1 MNNFD
6 LKNKF
11 AIITGGAQG
20 FGLDIAKRFIK
31 SGCKVRIWDIDET
44 ELQKASKE
52 INSDKLS
59 YDVVDVSNFTQV
71 KNTVDKIAEN
81 YISSC
86 NAKPAFKGYDG
97 FPATLTVSIDDEIV
111 HGIPKDVV
119 LFEGQI
125 VSIDCGVIKNDFYSD
140 SARTIAVGKI
150 SEEKQR
156 LLDVT
161 KKALEIGIKNAVI
174 GNKIFDISNSIQE
187 YVESEGFS
195 IVRELVGH
203 GIGRQLHIKPQVP
216 NFSNPVTADL
226 NVELK
231 EGMCLAIE
239 PMVNVG
245 TRHIKTDRD
254 GWTIR
259 TEDGSA
265 SAHFEHSILITKF
278 QPRILT

>member
-1 MNNFD
+1 MVDINNHLEVEALSESCQILSD
-6 LKNKF
+6 TLNKVEKNIF
-11 AIITGGAQG
+11 PGQSVI
-20 FGLDIAKRFIK
+20 
-31 SGCKVRIWDIDET
+31 
-44 ELQKASKE
+44 EL
-52 INSDKLS
+52 
-59 YDVVDVSNFTQV
+59 
-71 KNTVDKIAEN
+71 DKIAED
-81 YISSC
+81 YIISC
-86 NAKPAFKGYDG
+86 NAKPAFKGYEG

-111 HGIPKDVV
+111 HGIPKNII
-119 LFEGQI
+119 LKEGQI
-125 VSIDCGVIKNDFYSD
+125 ISIDCGVIKNDFYSD

-150 SEEKQR
+150 SDEKQK

-161 KKALEIGIKNAVI
+161 KKALDIGIQNALV

-216 NFSNPVTADL
+216 NFSIPATPDL
-226 NVELK
+226 DVVLK

-245 TRHIKTDRD
+245 ARHIKTDSD

-259 TEDGSA
+259 TKDGSS

>member
-1 MNNFD
+1 MVDINNNIEVSALSESCQILSDTLD
-6 LKNKF
+6 LVESH
-11 AIITGGAQG
+11 IHPGQ
-20 FGLDIAKRFIK
+20 
-31 SGCKVRIWDIDET
+31 SVM
-44 ELQKASKE
+44 EL
-52 INSDKLS
+52 
-59 YDVVDVSNFTQV
+59 
-71 KNTVDKIAEN
+71 DKIAEK
-81 YISSC
+81 YILSR

-111 HGIPKDVV
+111 HGIPKDVF
-119 LFEGQI
+119 LNEGQI

-140 SARTIAVGKI
+140 SARTLPVGLI
-150 SEEKQR
+150 SSDKQK

-161 KKALEIGIKNAVI
+161 KKALEIGIKNAVV
-174 GNKIFDISNSIQE
+174 GNKVFNISNSIQQ

-216 NFSNPVTADL
+216 NFSDPVTTDL

-239 PMVNVG
+239 PMVNMG
-245 TRHIKTDRD
+245 TRHIKTDND

>member
-1 MNNFD
+1 MVDINNHLEVD
-6 LKNKF
+6 ALSESCQILSDTLNKVEKNIF
-11 AIITGGAQG
+11 PGQSVI
-20 FGLDIAKRFIK
+20 
-31 SGCKVRIWDIDET
+31 
-44 ELQKASKE
+44 EL
-52 INSDKLS
+52 
-59 YDVVDVSNFTQV
+59 
-71 KNTVDKIAEN
+71 DKIAED
-81 YISSC
+81 YIISC
-86 NAKPAFKGYDG
+86 NAKPAFKGYEG

-111 HGIPKDVV
+111 HGIPKNII
-119 LFEGQI
+119 LKEGQI
-125 VSIDCGVIKNDFYSD
+125 ISIDCGVIKNDFYSD

-150 SEEKQR
+150 SDEKQK

-161 KKALEIGIKNAVI
+161 KKALDIGIQNALV

-216 NFSNPVTADL
+216 NFSIPATPDL
-226 NVELK
+226 DVVLK

-245 TRHIKTDRD
+245 SRHIKTDSD

-259 TEDGSA
+259 TKDGSS

>member
-1 MNNFD
+1 
-6 LKNKF
+6 
-11 AIITGGAQG
+11 
-20 FGLDIAKRFIK
+20 
-31 SGCKVRIWDIDET
+31 
-44 ELQKASKE
+44 
-52 INSDKLS
+52 
-59 YDVVDVSNFTQV
+59 VVDINNHLEV
-71 KNTVDKIAEN
+71 KALSESCQILSDTLNKVEKNIFPGQSVLELDKIAEN
-81 YISSC
+81 YIVSC

-111 HGIPKDVV
+111 HGIPKNVIIK
-119 LFEGQI
+119 EGQI

-150 SEEKQR
+150 SDEKQR

-161 KKALEIGIKNAVI
+161 KKALDIGIQNALV

-203 GIGRQLHIKPQVP
+203 GIGKQLHIKPQVP
-216 NFSNPVTADL
+216 NFSIPATPDL
-226 NVELK
+226 DVVLK

-245 TRHIKTDRD
+245 ARHIKTDSD

-259 TEDGSA
+259 TKDGSS

>member
-1 MNNFD
+1 MVDINNHLEVKALSESCQILSD
-6 LKNKF
+6 TLNKVEKNIF
-11 AIITGGAQG
+11 PGQSVI
-20 FGLDIAKRFIK
+20 
-31 SGCKVRIWDIDET
+31 
-44 ELQKASKE
+44 EL
-52 INSDKLS
+52 
-59 YDVVDVSNFTQV
+59 
-71 KNTVDKIAEN
+71 DKIAED
-81 YISSC
+81 YIISC

-111 HGIPKDVV
+111 HGIPKNII
-119 LFEGQI
+119 LKEGQI
-125 VSIDCGVIKNDFYSD
+125 ISIDCGVIKNNFYSD

-150 SEEKQR
+150 SDEKQR

-161 KKALEIGIKNAVI
+161 KKALDIGIQNALV
-174 GNKIFDISNSIQE
+174 GNKIFDISNSIQK

-203 GIGRQLHIKPQVP
+203 GIGRHLHIKPQVP
-216 NFSNPVTADL
+216 NFSIPATPDL
-226 NVELK
+226 DVVLK

-245 TRHIKTDRD
+245 ARHIKTDSD

-259 TEDGSA
+259 TKDGST
-265 SAHFEHSILITKF
+265 SGHFEHSILITKF

>member
-1 MNNFD
+1 MVDINNHLEVKALSESCQILSD
-6 LKNKF
+6 TLNKVEKNIF
-11 AIITGGAQG
+11 PGQSV
-20 FGLDIAKRFIK
+20 L
-31 SGCKVRIWDIDET
+31 
-44 ELQKASKE
+44 EL
-52 INSDKLS
+52 
-59 YDVVDVSNFTQV
+59 
-71 KNTVDKIAEN
+71 DKIAED
-81 YISSC
+81 YIISC

-111 HGIPKDVV
+111 HGIPKNII
-119 LFEGQI
+119 LNEGQI
-125 VSIDCGVIKNDFYSD
+125 ISIDCGVIKNDFYSD

-150 SEEKQR
+150 SDEKQK

-161 KKALEIGIKNAVI
+161 KKALDIGIQNALV

-216 NFSNPVTADL
+216 NFSIPATPDL
-226 NVELK
+226 DVVLK

-245 TRHIKTDRD
+245 ARHIKTDSD

-259 TEDGSA
+259 TKDGSS

>member
-1 MNNFD
+1 MVDINNHLEVEALSESCQILSDTLNKVEKNIFPGQSV
-6 LKNKF
+6 LK
-11 AIITGGAQG
+11 
-20 FGLDIAKRFIK
+20 L
-31 SGCKVRIWDIDET
+31 
-44 ELQKASKE
+44 
-52 INSDKLS
+52 
-59 YDVVDVSNFTQV
+59 
-71 KNTVDKIAEN
+71 DKIAED
-81 YISSC
+81 YIISC

-111 HGIPKDVV
+111 HGIPKNMI
-119 LFEGQI
+119 LKEGQI

-150 SEEKQR
+150 SDEKQR

-161 KKALEIGIKNAVI
+161 KKALDIGIQNALV

-216 NFSNPVTADL
+216 NFSFPATPDL
-226 NVELK
+226 DVVLK

-245 TRHIKTDRD
+245 ARHIKTDSD

-259 TEDGSA
+259 TKDGSS

>member
-1 MNNFD
+1 MVDINNHLEVKALSESCQILSD
-6 LKNKF
+6 TLNKVEKNIF
-11 AIITGGAQG
+11 PGQSVI
-20 FGLDIAKRFIK
+20 
-31 SGCKVRIWDIDET
+31 
-44 ELQKASKE
+44 EL
-52 INSDKLS
+52 
-59 YDVVDVSNFTQV
+59 
-71 KNTVDKIAEN
+71 DKIAED
-81 YISSC
+81 YIISC
-86 NAKPAFKGYDG
+86 NAKPAFKGYEG
-97 FPATLTVSIDDEIV
+97 FPSTLTVSIDDEIV
-111 HGIPKDVV
+111 HGIPKNII
-119 LFEGQI
+119 LKEGQI
-125 VSIDCGVIKNDFYSD
+125 ISIDCGVIKNDFYSD
-140 SARTIAVGKI
+140 SARTIAIGKI
-150 SEEKQR
+150 SDEKQK

-161 KKALEIGIKNAVI
+161 KKALDIGIQNALV

-216 NFSNPVTADL
+216 NFSIPATPDL
-226 NVELK
+226 DVVLK

-245 TRHIKTDRD
+245 SRHIKTDSD

-259 TEDGSA
+259 TKDGSS

>member
-1 MNNFD
+1 
-6 LKNKF
+6 
-11 AIITGGAQG
+11 
-20 FGLDIAKRFIK
+20 
-31 SGCKVRIWDIDET
+31 
-44 ELQKASKE
+44 
-52 INSDKLS
+52 
-59 YDVVDVSNFTQV
+59 VVDINNHLEV
-71 KNTVDKIAEN
+71 KALSESCQILSDTLNKVEKNIFPGQSVLELDKIAED
-81 YISSC
+81 YIFLC

-111 HGIPKDVV
+111 HGIPKNMI
-119 LFEGQI
+119 LKEGQI

-140 SARTIAVGKI
+140 SARTIAVGEI
-150 SEEKQR
+150 SDEKQR

-161 KKALEIGIKNAVI
+161 KKALDIGIQNALV
-174 GNKIFDISNSIQE
+174 GNKIFDISNSIQK

-203 GIGRQLHIKPQVP
+203 GIGRHLHIKPQVP
-216 NFSNPVTADL
+216 NFSIPATPDL
-226 NVELK
+226 DVVLK

-245 TRHIKTDRD
+245 ARHIKTDSD

-259 TEDGSA
+259 TKDGSS

>member
-1 MNNFD
+1 MVDINNHLEVKALSESCQILSD
-6 LKNKF
+6 TLNKVEKNIF
-11 AIITGGAQG
+11 PGQSV
-20 FGLDIAKRFIK
+20 L
-31 SGCKVRIWDIDET
+31 
-44 ELQKASKE
+44 EL
-52 INSDKLS
+52 
-59 YDVVDVSNFTQV
+59 
-71 KNTVDKIAEN
+71 DKIAED
-81 YISSC
+81 YIISC

-97 FPATLTVSIDDEIV
+97 FPATLTVSVDDEIV
-111 HGIPKDVV
+111 HGIPKNMI
-119 LFEGQI
+119 LKEGQI

-150 SEEKQR
+150 SDEKQR

-161 KKALEIGIKNAVI
+161 KKALDIGIQNALV

-203 GIGRQLHIKPQVP
+203 GIGRHLHIKPQVP
-216 NFSNPVTADL
+216 NFSIPATPDL
-226 NVELK
+226 DVVLK

-245 TRHIKTDRD
+245 ARHIKTDSD

-259 TEDGSA
+259 TKDGSS

>member
-1 MNNFD
+1 MVDINNHLEVKALSESCQILSD
-6 LKNKF
+6 TLNKVEKNIF
-11 AIITGGAQG
+11 PGQSVI
-20 FGLDIAKRFIK
+20 
-31 SGCKVRIWDIDET
+31 
-44 ELQKASKE
+44 EL
-52 INSDKLS
+52 
-59 YDVVDVSNFTQV
+59 
-71 KNTVDKIAEN
+71 DKIAED
-81 YISSC
+81 YIISC
-86 NAKPAFKGYDG
+86 NAKPAFKGYNG

-111 HGIPKDVV
+111 HGIPKNMI
-119 LFEGQI
+119 LKEGQI

-150 SEEKQR
+150 SDEKQK

-161 KKALEIGIKNAVI
+161 KKALDIGIQNALV

-216 NFSNPVTADL
+216 NFSFPATPDL
-226 NVELK
+226 DVVLK

-245 TRHIKTDRD
+245 ARHIKTDSD

-259 TEDGSA
+259 TKDGSS

>member
-1 MNNFD
+1 MVDINNHLEVKALSESCQILSD
-6 LKNKF
+6 TLNKVEKNIF
-11 AIITGGAQG
+11 PGQSV
-20 FGLDIAKRFIK
+20 L
-31 SGCKVRIWDIDET
+31 
-44 ELQKASKE
+44 EL
-52 INSDKLS
+52 
-59 YDVVDVSNFTQV
+59 
-71 KNTVDKIAEN
+71 DKIAED
-81 YISSC
+81 YIISC

-111 HGIPKDVV
+111 HGIPKNMI
-119 LFEGQI
+119 LKEGQI

-140 SARTIAVGKI
+140 SARTIAIGKI
-150 SEEKQR
+150 SDEKQR

-161 KKALEIGIKNAVI
+161 KKALDIGIQNALV

-216 NFSNPVTADL
+216 NFSIPATPDL
-226 NVELK
+226 DVVLK

-245 TRHIKTDRD
+245 ARHIKTDSD

-259 TEDGSA
+259 TKDGSS

>member
-1 MNNFD
+1 MVDINNHLEVEALSESCQILSD
-6 LKNKF
+6 TLNKVEKNIF
-11 AIITGGAQG
+11 PGQSVI
-20 FGLDIAKRFIK
+20 
-31 SGCKVRIWDIDET
+31 
-44 ELQKASKE
+44 EL
-52 INSDKLS
+52 
-59 YDVVDVSNFTQV
+59 
-71 KNTVDKIAEN
+71 DKIAED
-81 YISSC
+81 YIISC
-86 NAKPAFKGYDG
+86 NAKPAFKGYEG
-97 FPATLTVSIDDEIV
+97 FPSTLTVSIDDEIV
-111 HGIPKDVV
+111 HGIPKNII
-119 LFEGQI
+119 LKEGQI
-125 VSIDCGVIKNDFYSD
+125 ISIDCGVIKNDFYSD

-150 SEEKQR
+150 SDEKQK

-161 KKALEIGIKNAVI
+161 KKALDIGIQNALV

-216 NFSNPVTADL
+216 NSSIPATPDL
-226 NVELK
+226 DVVLK

-245 TRHIKTDRD
+245 ARHIKTDSD

-259 TEDGSA
+259 TKDGSS

>member
-1 MNNFD
+1 MVDINNHLEVKALSESCQILSD
-6 LKNKF
+6 TLNKVEKNIF
-11 AIITGGAQG
+11 PGQSV
-20 FGLDIAKRFIK
+20 L
-31 SGCKVRIWDIDET
+31 
-44 ELQKASKE
+44 EL
-52 INSDKLS
+52 
-59 YDVVDVSNFTQV
+59 
-71 KNTVDKIAEN
+71 DKIAED
-81 YISSC
+81 YIISC

-111 HGIPKDVV
+111 HGIPKNII
-119 LFEGQI
+119 LKEGQI
-125 VSIDCGVIKNDFYSD
+125 ISIDCGVIKNDFYSD
-140 SARTIAVGKI
+140 SARTIAIGKI
-150 SEEKQR
+150 SDEKQK

-161 KKALEIGIKNAVI
+161 KKALDIGIQNALV

-216 NFSNPVTADL
+216 NFSIPATPDL
-226 NVELK
+226 DVVLK

-245 TRHIKTDRD
+245 SRHIKTDSD

-259 TEDGSA
+259 TKDGSS

>member
-1 MNNFD
+1 MVDINNHIEVNALSESCFILSNTLD
-6 LKNKF
+6 LVE
-11 AIITGGAQG
+11 
-20 FGLDIAKRFIK
+20 K
-31 SGCKVRIWDIDET
+31 SIYPGQSVM
-44 ELQKASKE
+44 EL
-52 INSDKLS
+52 
-59 YDVVDVSNFTQV
+59 
-71 KNTVDKIAEN
+71 DKIAEN
-81 YISSC
+81 YIISC

-97 FPATLTVSIDDEIV
+97 FPASLTVSIDDEIV

-119 LFEGQI
+119 LVEGQI

-140 SARTIAVGKI
+140 SARTIAVGEI
-150 SEEKQR
+150 SDEKQR

-161 KKALEIGIKNAVI
+161 KKALEIGIENAVI

-216 NFSNPVTADL
+216 NFSNPATADL

-245 TRHIKTDRD
+245 TRHIKTDSD

>member
-1 MNNFD
+1 MVDINNHLEVEALSESCQILSD
-6 LKNKF
+6 TLNKVEKNIF
-11 AIITGGAQG
+11 PGQSV
-20 FGLDIAKRFIK
+20 L
-31 SGCKVRIWDIDET
+31 
-44 ELQKASKE
+44 EL
-52 INSDKLS
+52 
-59 YDVVDVSNFTQV
+59 
-71 KNTVDKIAEN
+71 DKIAED
-81 YISSC
+81 YIISC

-97 FPATLTVSIDDEIV
+97 FPATLTVSVDDEIV
-111 HGIPKDVV
+111 HGIPKNMI
-119 LFEGQI
+119 LKEGQI
-125 VSIDCGVIKNDFYSD
+125 ISIDCGVIKNDFYSD

-150 SEEKQR
+150 SDEKQK

-161 KKALEIGIKNAVI
+161 KKALDIGIQNALV

-216 NFSNPVTADL
+216 NFSIPATPDL
-226 NVELK
+226 DVVLK

-245 TRHIKTDRD
+245 SRHIKTDSD

-259 TEDGSA
+259 TKDGSS

>member
-1 MNNFD
+1 MVDINNHLEVKALSESCQILSD
-6 LKNKF
+6 TLNKVEKNIF
-11 AIITGGAQG
+11 PGQSVLE
-20 FGLDIAKRFIK
+20 LD
-31 SGCKVRIWDIDET
+31 
-44 ELQKASKE
+44 
-52 INSDKLS
+52 N
-59 YDVVDVSNFTQV
+59 
-71 KNTVDKIAEN
+71 IAEN
-81 YISSC
+81 YIVSC

-97 FPATLTVSIDDEIV
+97 FPATLTVSVDDEIV
-111 HGIPKDVV
+111 HGIPKNMI
-119 LFEGQI
+119 LKEGQI

-150 SEEKQR
+150 SDEKQK

-161 KKALEIGIKNAVI
+161 KKALDIGIQNALV
-174 GNKIFDISNSIQE
+174 GNKIFNISNSIQE

-216 NFSNPVTADL
+216 NFSIPATPDL
-226 NVELK
+226 DVVLK

-245 TRHIKTDRD
+245 ARHIKTDSD

-259 TEDGSA
+259 TKDGSS

>member
-1 MNNFD
+1 MVDINNHHEVKALSESCQILSD
-6 LKNKF
+6 TLNKVEKNIF
-11 AIITGGAQG
+11 PGQSVI
-20 FGLDIAKRFIK
+20 
-31 SGCKVRIWDIDET
+31 
-44 ELQKASKE
+44 EL
-52 INSDKLS
+52 
-59 YDVVDVSNFTQV
+59 
-71 KNTVDKIAEN
+71 DKIAED
-81 YISSC
+81 YIISC
-86 NAKPAFKGYDG
+86 NAKPAFKGYEG

-111 HGIPKDVV
+111 HGIPKNIV
-119 LFEGQI
+119 LKEGQI
-125 VSIDCGVIKNDFYSD
+125 ISIDCGVIKNDFYSD

-150 SEEKQR
+150 SDEKQK

-161 KKALEIGIKNAVI
+161 KKALDIGIQNALV

-216 NFSNPVTADL
+216 NFSIPATPDL
-226 NVELK
+226 DVVLK

-245 TRHIKTDRD
+245 ARHIKTDSD

-259 TEDGSA
+259 TKDGST

-278 QPRILT
+278 HPRILT

>member
-1 MNNFD
+1 MVDINNHLEVEALSESCQILSD
-6 LKNKF
+6 TLNKVEKNIF
-11 AIITGGAQG
+11 PGQSVI
-20 FGLDIAKRFIK
+20 
-31 SGCKVRIWDIDET
+31 
-44 ELQKASKE
+44 EL
-52 INSDKLS
+52 
-59 YDVVDVSNFTQV
+59 
-71 KNTVDKIAEN
+71 DKIAED
-81 YISSC
+81 YIISC
-86 NAKPAFKGYDG
+86 NAKPAFKGYEG

-111 HGIPKDVV
+111 HGIPKNII
-119 LFEGQI
+119 LKEGQI
-125 VSIDCGVIKNDFYSD
+125 ISIDCGVIKNDFYSD

-150 SEEKQR
+150 SDEKQK

-161 KKALEIGIKNAVI
+161 KKALDIGIQNALV

-216 NFSNPVTADL
+216 NFSIPATPDL
-226 NVELK
+226 DVVLK

-245 TRHIKTDRD
+245 SRHIKTDSD

-259 TEDGSA
+259 TKDGSS

>member
-1 MNNFD
+1 MVDINNHLEVKALSESCQILSD
-6 LKNKF
+6 TLNKVEKNIF
-11 AIITGGAQG
+11 PGQSV
-20 FGLDIAKRFIK
+20 L
-31 SGCKVRIWDIDET
+31 
-44 ELQKASKE
+44 EL
-52 INSDKLS
+52 
-59 YDVVDVSNFTQV
+59 
-71 KNTVDKIAEN
+71 DKIAED
-81 YISSC
+81 YIISC

-111 HGIPKDVV
+111 HGIPKNII
-119 LFEGQI
+119 LKEGQI
-125 VSIDCGVIKNDFYSD
+125 ISIDCGVIKNDFYSD
-140 SARTIAVGKI
+140 SARTIAIGKI
-150 SEEKQR
+150 SDEKQK
-156 LLDVT
+156 LLKVT
-161 KKALEIGIKNAVI
+161 KKALDIGIQNALV

-203 GIGRQLHIKPQVP
+203 GIGRQLHIEPQVP
-216 NFSNPVTADL
+216 NFSFPATPDL
-226 NVELK
+226 NVVLK

-245 TRHIKTDRD
+245 TRYIKTDSD

-259 TEDGSA
+259 TKDGSS

>member
-1 MNNFD
+1 MVDINNHLEVKALSESCQILSD
-6 LKNKF
+6 TLNMVEKNIF
-11 AIITGGAQG
+11 PGQSVI
-20 FGLDIAKRFIK
+20 
-31 SGCKVRIWDIDET
+31 
-44 ELQKASKE
+44 EL
-52 INSDKLS
+52 
-59 YDVVDVSNFTQV
+59 
-71 KNTVDKIAEN
+71 DKIAED
-81 YISSC
+81 YIISC
-86 NAKPAFKGYDG
+86 NAKPAFKGYEG

-111 HGIPKDVV
+111 HGIPKNII
-119 LFEGQI
+119 LKEGQI
-125 VSIDCGVIKNDFYSD
+125 ISIDCGVIKNDFYSD

-150 SEEKQR
+150 SDEKKK

-161 KKALEIGIKNAVI
+161 KKALDIGIQNALV

-216 NFSNPVTADL
+216 NFSIPATPDL
-226 NVELK
+226 DVILQ

-239 PMVNVG
+239 PMVNIG
-245 TRHIKTDRD
+245 ARHIKTDSD
-254 GWTIR
+254 GWTVR
-259 TEDGSA
+259 TKDGSS

>member
-1 MNNFD
+1 MVDINNHLEVKALSESCQILSD
-6 LKNKF
+6 TLNKVEKNIF
-11 AIITGGAQG
+11 PGQSVI
-20 FGLDIAKRFIK
+20 
-31 SGCKVRIWDIDET
+31 
-44 ELQKASKE
+44 EL
-52 INSDKLS
+52 
-59 YDVVDVSNFTQV
+59 
-71 KNTVDKIAEN
+71 DKIAED
-81 YISSC
+81 YIISC
-86 NAKPAFKGYDG
+86 NAKPAFKGYEG

-111 HGIPKDVV
+111 HGIPKNIV
-119 LFEGQI
+119 LKEGQI
-125 VSIDCGVIKNDFYSD
+125 ISIDCGVIKNDFYSD

-150 SEEKQR
+150 SDEKQK

-161 KKALEIGIKNAVI
+161 KKALDIGIQNALV

-216 NFSNPVTADL
+216 NFSIPATPDL
-226 NVELK
+226 DVVLK

-245 TRHIKTDRD
+245 ARHIKTDSD

-259 TEDGSA
+259 TKDGSS

>member
-1 MNNFD
+1 MVDINNHLEVKALSESCQILSD
-6 LKNKF
+6 TLNKVEKNIF
-11 AIITGGAQG
+11 PGQSVI
-20 FGLDIAKRFIK
+20 
-31 SGCKVRIWDIDET
+31 
-44 ELQKASKE
+44 EL
-52 INSDKLS
+52 
-59 YDVVDVSNFTQV
+59 
-71 KNTVDKIAEN
+71 DKIAED
-81 YISSC
+81 YIISC
-86 NAKPAFKGYDG
+86 NAKPAFKGYQG

-111 HGIPKDVV
+111 HGIPKNII
-119 LFEGQI
+119 LKEGQI
-125 VSIDCGVIKNDFYSD
+125 ISIDCGVIKNDFYSD

-150 SEEKQR
+150 SDEKQK

-161 KKALEIGIKNAVI
+161 KKALDIGIQNALV

-216 NFSNPVTADL
+216 NFSIPATPDL
-226 NVELK
+226 DVVLK

-245 TRHIKTDRD
+245 ARHIKTDSD

-259 TEDGSA
+259 TKDGSS